1 MKAYSF
7 MKSTKTDETHI
18 FEGDFMDEG
27 CTAPRE
33 SICKKM
39 LKKDGNWIVNGTCLN
54 EQKAREKAAN
64 IGRPVCGDCVSHLYT
79 TY

>member
-7 MKSTKTDETHI
+7 MKSTKTEEIHI
-18 FEGDFMDEG
+18 FEGDITAES
-27 CTAPRE
+27 CTALND

-39 LKKDGNWIVNGTCLN
+39 QKKDGKWINGSTCLK
-54 EQKAREKAAN
+54 EQHAREKAAN
-64 IGRPVCGDCVSHLYT
+64 IGRPLCGDCVSHLYT

>member
-7 MKSTKTDETHI
+7 IKSAKTEEIHI
-18 FEGDFMDEG
+18 FEGDFTTNG
-27 CTAPRE
+27 CNAE
-33 SICKKM
+33 NKCICKKVQQSEGAWI
-39 LKKDGNWIVNGTCLN
+39 DGSICL
-54 EQKAREKAAN
+54 EQQQAREKAAN

>member
-7 MKSTKTDETHI
+7 MKSTKTEETHI
-18 FEGDFMDEG
+18 FEGDFTTDG
-27 CTAPRE
+27 CTATAK

-39 LKKDGNWIVNGTCLN
+39 EKKDGKWIENG
-54 EQKAREKAAN
+54 REKAAA